1 MDEICGYASA
11 DRLLVDGIYGYASA
25 GRRRRTGCG
34 RLGNRLLAC
43 ELGKRRPFSLKESAQ
58 PSTPLNFVRQ
68 HGLRGRNRKMWM
80 PGRCSLTASRSQ
92 NAPHLRW
99 SLYPSRIRWLARS
112 RMCCGT
118 PIRSARLQ
126 QD

>member
-11 DRLLVDGIYGYASA
+11 DRLLVDGIRGFAPI
-25 GRRRRTGCG
+25 RRAGCG

-68 HGLRGRNRKMWM
+68 HGLRGRNRKVWM
-80 PGRCSLTASRSQ
+80 PGR
-92 NAPHLRW
+92 
-99 SLYPSRIRWLARS
+99 
-112 RMCCGT
+112 
-118 PIRSARLQ
+118 
-126 QD
+126 